1 MARKK
6 RGIPVHGWLNIDK
19 PAGMSSA
26 QVVGAV
32 KRITNAQKAGHA
44 GTLDPFATGVLPIAL
59 GEATKT
65 VPYMMAEEKSY
76 RFTIRWGEA
85 RNTDDI
91 EGEVTDRSDK
101 RPDFQEIKAAL
112 PRFTGQIS
120 QTPPAYSAIKIKGE
134 RAYKLARAGEE
145 VEMPERHVT
154 IHELTLVE
162 IVDTESA
169 IFDVTCS
176 KGTYIRALGRDL
188 AVFLGTFGHL
198 SALRRTKVGT
208 FCHLDAISLDKL
220 EQLWQ
225 CPAEF
230 DALLPISTVLD
241 DIPELAVNGP
251 QAERLRH
258 GGDVSGV
265 ELADGTVCAIYGD
278 TPVALARIEA
288 GRMYPFR
295 VFNIDDQEK
304 PDVD

>member
-6 RGIPVHGWLNIDK
+6 RGIPIHGWLNIDK
-19 PAGMSSA
+19 PAGRSSA

-65 VPYMMAEEKSY
+65 VSYMMAEEKSY
-76 RFTIRWGEA
+76 RFTVVWGEA

-91 EGEVTDRSDK
+91 DGEVTDRSDQ
-101 RPDFQEIKAAL
+101 RPGRQAIEAAL
-112 PRFTGQIS
+112 PHFTGEQR
-120 QTPPAYSAIKIKGE
+120 QTPPPYSAIKINGE
-134 RAYKLARAGEE
+134 RAYKLARAGIEL
-145 VEMPERHVT
+145 EMPERIVT
-154 IHELTLVE
+154 IHDLKLVK
-162 IVDTESA
+162 IVDSESA

-176 KGTYIRALGRDL
+176 KGTYIRALARDI
-188 AVFLGTFGHL
+188 AIYLGTFGHL

-208 FCHLDAISLDKL
+208 FSEEVAISLDKL
-220 EQLWQ
+220 EELWQ

-230 DALLPISTVLD
+230 DALLPISTALD

-258 GGDVSGV
+258 GNEVSGI
-265 ELADGTVCAIYGD
+265 EFADGIVCAIYVD
-278 TPVALARIEA
+278 TPIALARVEA
-288 GRMYPFR
+288 GRMYPVR
-295 VFNIDDQEK
+295 VFNIDNQE
-304 PDVD
+304 